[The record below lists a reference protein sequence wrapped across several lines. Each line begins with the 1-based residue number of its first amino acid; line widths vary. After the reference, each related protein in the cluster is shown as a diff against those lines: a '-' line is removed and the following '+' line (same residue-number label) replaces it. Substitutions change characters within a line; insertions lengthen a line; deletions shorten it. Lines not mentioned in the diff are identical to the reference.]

1 MKRKVLL
8 FTSDGIADPA
18 SRIRG
23 YLVARCLSENGFDT
37 RIFMYESTKT
47 NIFMR
52 SLHIIKDFLIKI
64 NVVIKSG
71 KEDLI
76 YIQRGVN
83 SLSQFSFIFFLFSK
97 FILGKK
103 VIYDIDDGLFLKEPF
118 IINNLIRLSD
128 LVIVGGHGLFNY
140 AKKYNENVALIP
152 TSVDLK
158 KYSPVAFRKCDHV
171 RLGFVGS
178 PSTTNYLRLLLNP
191 LGELA
196 KHYDFE
202 VRVISSPSYAGYKP
216 FNHLFKSF
224 EKRGVKVKLIPW
236 SAQGEFHELRNIDI
250 GLAPLFN
257 GEWEKYKGGFKVINY
272 MAAGI
277 PPVASDVGEHK
288 HIVQDGVNGFLCKN
302 DQEWFEK
309 LRKLIEDENLRENM
323 GANARKTA
331 EEKYSIEK
339 NAKTLAKI
347 LSELL

>member
-8 FTSDGIADPA
+8 FTSDGMTDPA

-23 YLVARCLSENGFDT
+23 YLVARYLSENGFDT

-52 SLHIIKDFLIKI
+52 SLHIINDFLIKI
-64 NVVIKSG
+64 NVVMKSG

-76 YIQRGVN
+76 YIQRGIN

-103 VIYDIDDGLFLKEPF
+103 VIYDIDDALFLKEPF
-118 IINNLIRLSD
+118 IINKLIRLSD
-128 LVIVGGHGLFNY
+128 LVIVGGHELFNY

-158 KYSPVAFRKCDHV
+158 RYSLNAFRKGDHV

-191 LGELA
+191 LGKLA
-196 KHYDFE
+196 KRYDFE
-202 VRVISSPSYAGYKP
+202 LRVISSPSYEGYKL
-216 FNHLFKSF
+216 FNHLFKNL
-224 EKRGVKVKLIPW
+224 ERKGVKVKLIPW
-236 SAQGEFHELRNIDI
+236 SIQGEFHELQNIDI
-250 GLAPLFN
+250 GLAPLFD

-288 HIVQDGVNGFLCKN
+288 HIIKDGINGFLCKN

-309 LRKLIEDENLRENM
+309 LKKLIEDENLREKM
-323 GANARKTA
+323 GMNARKTA

-339 NAKTLAKI
+339 NAKKLARI
-347 LSELL
+347 LFEMG